1 MTMRSGPHNS
11 DHFRASMAGS
21 AAVVRVFIGKE
32 TTMKVFGVVIGVI
45 LVLVLTLG
53 GWVWSGRGQLID
65 RSQGVDEKWSQVQ
78 NVYQRRF
85 DLIPN
90 LVASVDNFMQQQR
103 TTLTEVIS
111 LRQRVLELKGSAQ
124 SALASQNP
132 ALLDSLSGQ
141 LSRQLNSYINVVVE
155 QYPEIKGD
163 QLYADL
169 QTQLEGT
176 ENRIT
181 QERRTFNETVREY
194 NTFRQKSL
202 KAIVAGTIFG
212 FPYEKQYFAAQAEAQ
227 TAPNVKELFEK
238 K

>member
-1 MTMRSGPHNS
+1 
-11 DHFRASMAGS
+11 
-21 AAVVRVFIGKE
+21 
-32 TTMKVFGVVIGVI
+32 MKVFGIVLGVI
-45 LVLVLTLG
+45 LVIVLVLG

-103 TTLTEVIS
+103 ATLTEVIS
-111 LRQRVLELKGSAQ
+111 LRQRVLDLKGSAQ
-124 SALASQNP
+124 SALQAQNP

-155 QYPEIKGD
+155 QYPDIKGD

-181 QERRTFNETVREY
+181 QERRTFNEAVREY

-202 KAIVAGTIFG
+202 KALLAGTIFG
-212 FPYEKQYFAAQAEAQ
+212 FPYEKAYFAAQTEAQ
-227 TAPNVKELFEK
+227 TAPSVKDIFDNK